1 MRRMIESFKYRLAN
15 NYVYIAERLVA
26 ADRMECENLRSIA
39 IRFIAKAIKTYPS
52 ESDKYGS
59 KEYMIPFINRYT
71 KQGNRILKASY
82 LKES

>member
-1 MRRMIESFKYRLAN
+1 MK
-15 NYVYIAERLVA
+15 
-26 ADRMECENLRSIA
+26 ADRIECKDLRDIA
-39 IRFIAKAIKTYPS
+39 IHFIVKAIKTYPS

-82 LKES
+82 PKES

>member
-1 MRRMIESFKYRLAN
+1 MKRMIESFKYRLAN

-26 ADRMECENLRSIA
+26 ADRMECKDLRDIA
-39 IRFIAKAIKTYPS
+39 IHFIVKAIKTYPS

-71 KQGNRILKASY
+71 KPGNQILKVQY

>member
-59 KEYMIPFINRYT
+59 NEYMISFINRYT
-71 KQGNRILKASY
+71 KTGNRILKVHYS
-82 LKES
+82 KES

>member
-1 MRRMIESFKYRLAN
+1 MRRMSESFKYRLAN

-26 ADRMECENLRSIA
+26 DDRMECEKLRSIA

-59 KEYMIPFINRYT
+59 NECMISFINRYT
-71 KQGNRILKASY
+71 KTGNRILKAHYS
-82 LKES
+82 KES